1 MYLNSMITTI
11 TNQKHAIDSQRKKKK
26 MKERKKRG
34 TQAYYEN
41 TTGKLH

>member
-26 MKERKKRG
+26 NERKKEKRNSG
-34 TQAYYEN
+34 I
-41 TTGKLH
+41 L